1 MPPQTEY
8 ATATCTSAQPT
19 SPPSI
24 TNVSVVADQGTLG
37 LRPLVDAF
45 TKLCETAQVLHNS
58 PNGLRFQLNP
68 FTGPATSQ
76 PESETTHSAVQ
87 ATETL
92 TVPMPPPATPGISS
106 VG

>member
-24 TNVSVVADQGTLG
+24 TNASIVADQSTLG

-45 TKLCETAQVLHNS
+45 IKLCETAQVLHNS
-58 PNGLRFQLNP
+58 PNGLGFQLNP
-68 FTGPATSQ
+68 FAGPATSQ
-76 PESETTHSAVQ
+76 PESETARSPVQ
-87 ATETL
+87 ATGSL
-92 TVPMPPPATPGISS
+92 TMPMLSL
-106 VG
+106 